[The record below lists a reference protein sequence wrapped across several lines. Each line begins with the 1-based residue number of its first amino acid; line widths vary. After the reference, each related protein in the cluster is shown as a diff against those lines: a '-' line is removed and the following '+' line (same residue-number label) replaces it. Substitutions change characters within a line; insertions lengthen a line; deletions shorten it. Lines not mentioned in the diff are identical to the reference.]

1 MRTSIRE
8 QLKWHGVKPECS
20 VYRTTADAALDF
32 PLIIGDF
39 IKICEEE
46 GAMQIY
52 PVFRKWRRLTEKKK
66 QESEEYQTL
75 QTAKEELFRQE
86 AEWKRKQTLPGQV
99 QQPSEEEKRQ
109 LRQRKKAVQGKQKE
123 LSERIAKE
131 AWDDLGYGGKA
142 PCALQYKNTVFLST
156 GAEIMKSIPCLS
168 KISEKDTRKLPFF
181 VSHLEELQDALGKG
195 EEIGIVGGPCLF
207 GMDEV
212 LVHITLE
219 NGACAA
225 FDCCCGRRCLKE
237 QDADISLKEYIVGN
251 RERIV
256 QICFENRKTGITRQE
271 YDSLRFLFAFAETLR
286 AKTVIPLPDLS
297 YLKYM
302 ESDLQELPAGIKES
316 KLEEFRKEAY
326 KITDLYLEVI
336 GRMGKQH
343 PNVEYTV
350 LHERERGLC
359 RKFCEKRKPYIEKSS
374 YMQKITNADGKKESI
389 IDYITMLALPWYFY
403 GTKYVVQL
411 DSVDETDSGRK
422 CRKIHKG
429 DMKLAQI
436 LYPEY
441 LSGDGKNTIYHAAME
456 FKEYGG

>member
-1 MRTSIRE
+1 
-8 QLKWHGVKPECS
+8 
-20 VYRTTADAALDF
+20 
-32 PLIIGDF
+32 
-39 IKICEEE
+39 
-46 GAMQIY
+46 
-52 PVFRKWRRLTEKKK
+52 
-66 QESEEYQTL
+66 
-75 QTAKEELFRQE
+75 
-86 AEWKRKQTLPGQV
+86 
-99 QQPSEEEKRQ
+99 
-109 LRQRKKAVQGKQKE
+109 
-123 LSERIAKE
+123 
-131 AWDDLGYGGKA
+131 
-142 PCALQYKNTVFLST
+142 
-156 GAEIMKSIPCLS
+156 
-168 KISEKDTRKLPFF
+168 
-181 VSHLEELQDALGKG
+181 
-195 EEIGIVGGPCLF
+195 
-207 GMDEV
+207 
-212 LVHITLE
+212 
-219 NGACAA
+219 
-225 FDCCCGRRCLKE
+225 
-237 QDADISLKEYIVGN
+237 
-251 RERIV
+251 
-256 QICFENRKTGITRQE
+256 
-271 YDSLRFLFAFAETLR
+271 
-286 AKTVIPLPDLS
+286 
-297 YLKYM
+297 M